1 MRSICTGYSAIGQ
14 SLQEMT
20 VLGNVN
26 NLYVAKTKTS
36 IYVTSSRPVR
46 PHTHAKAIIK
56 SNLRKGSLP
65 VGNFETCG
73 KQGC

>member
-14 SLQEMT
+14 SLQEIT

-36 IYVTSSRPVR
+36 IQGLPHIVTSSE
-46 PHTHAKAIIK
+46 TSHARE
-56 SNLRKGSLP
+56 SNY
-65 VGNFETCG
+65 
-73 KQGC
+73 